1 MKKYLFIV
9 DPQND
14 FIEGGSLPVSGG
26 TKALQEI
33 LDSGILN
40 KEWEKIYVTLDT
52 HYPQNLAFG
61 EPKTELLK
69 KLYKDIRVTP
79 WPPHCIKDTHGWEI
93 YEPLMK
99 ALEEKNNVEYLMK
112 GENDTK
118 EAYSV
123 FNFGDG
129 NINSDYTVLLINL
142 ATTADEIWVTGLAE
156 DYCVLET
163 IKSLLSILGY
173 RKIYLP
179 ENMTAAIS
187 PRDKTQELYKDLGVI
202 RV

>member
-1 MKKYLFIV
+1 MKRYLFIV

-14 FIEGGSLPVSGG
+14 FIEGGSIPVTGG
-26 TKALQEI
+26 TKALQKI
-33 LDSGILN
+33 LESGILDQDW
-40 KEWEKIYVTLDT
+40 KKIYVTLDT

-69 KLYKDIRVTP
+69 KLYKDIQVTS

-99 ALEEKNNVEYLMK
+99 ALEEKDNVVYLMK
-112 GENDTK
+112 GEDDTK

-129 NINSDYTVLLINL
+129 SEDPRYIEILRSLIS
-142 ATTADEIWVTGLAE
+142 ADEIWVTGLAE

-163 IKSLLSILGY
+163 IKSLVDYTSG
-173 RKIYLP
+173 KVYLP
-179 ENMTAAIS
+179 ENMTAAINS
-187 PRDKTQELYKDLGVI
+187 RDKTQELYKDLGVI

>member
-1 MKKYLFIV
+1 MKRYLFIV

-14 FIEGGSLPVSGG
+14 FIEGGNLPVTGG

-33 LDSGILN
+33 LESKLLDQDW
-40 KEWEKIYVTLDT
+40 KKIYVTLDT

-61 EPKTELLK
+61 EPKTELLR
-69 KLYKDIRVTP
+69 KLYKDIQVTP

-99 ALEEKNNVEYLMK
+99 ALTEKDNVEYLMK
-112 GENDTK
+112 GEEDTK

-129 NINSDYTVLLINL
+129 SEDPRYTEISRSLIS
-142 ATTADEIWVTGLAE
+142 ADEIWVTGLAE

-163 IKSLLSILGY
+163 IKSLIDYTSG
-173 RKIYLP
+173 KVYLP
-179 ENMTAAIS
+179 ENMTAAINS
-187 PRDKTQELYKDLGVI
+187 RDKTQELYKDLKVI

>member
-1 MKKYLFIV
+1 MRRYLFIV

-14 FIEGGSLPVSGG
+14 FIERGSLPVTGG
-26 TKALQEI
+26 TNALQEI
-33 LDSGILN
+33 VDSGILD

-52 HYPQNLAFG
+52 HYPQNLAFR
-61 EPKTELLK
+61 EPRTELLR
-69 KLYKDIRVTP
+69 KLYKNIQVTS

-99 ALEEKNNVEYLMK
+99 ALEEKDNVEYLMK
-112 GENDTK
+112 GEDDTK

-123 FNFGDG
+123 FDDSERYSE
-129 NINSDYTVLLINL
+129 ILQSLIP
-142 ATTADEIWVTGLAE
+142 ADEIWVTGLAE

-163 IKSLLSILGY
+163 IKSILDYTSG
-173 RKIYLP
+173 KVYLP
-179 ENMTAAIS
+179 ENMTAAIN
-187 PRDKTQELYKDLGVI
+187 KTQELYKDLKVI

>member
-1 MKKYLFIV
+1 MKKKYLFIV

-14 FIEGGSLPVSGG
+14 FIEGGSLPVTGG

-33 LDSGILN
+33 VDSGILN

-52 HYPQNLAFG
+52 HYPQNLGFG
-61 EPKTELLK
+61 EPKTKLLK
-69 KLYKDIRVTP
+69 KLYKNIHVTP
-79 WPPHCIKDTHGWEI
+79 WPSHCIKDTHGWEV
-93 YEPLMK
+93 YEPLMN
-99 ALEEKNNVEYLMK
+99 ALEGKDNVEYLMK
-112 GENDTK
+112 GEDDSK

-129 NINSDYTVLLINL
+129 SINTDHIGLLIRL
-142 ATTADEIWVTGLAE
+142 TTTAEEIWVTGLAE

-163 IKSLLSILGY
+163 IKRLVSSGDD
-173 RKIYLP
+173 KIYLP
-179 ENMTAAIS
+179 ENMTAAIN
-187 PRDKTQELYKDLGVI
+187 PREKVKELYKGINVI

>member
-1 MKKYLFIV
+1 MKRYLFIV

-33 LDSGILN
+33 IQSGILDQR
-40 KEWEKIYVTLDT
+40 WDKIYVTLDT

-61 EPKTELLK
+61 EPKTELLR
-69 KLYKDIRVTP
+69 KLYKDIQVIP
-79 WPPHCIKDTHGWEI
+79 WPLHCIKDTHGWEI

-99 ALEEKNNVEYLMK
+99 TLDKKDNVEYLMK
-112 GENDTK
+112 GEEDTK

-129 NINSDYTVLLINL
+129 SEDPRYIEILQSLIS
-142 ATTADEIWVTGLAE
+142 ADEIWVTGLAE

-163 IKSLLSILGY
+163 IKSIIDYTSG
-173 RKIYLP
+173 KVYLP
-179 ENMTAAIS
+179 GNMTAAINQ
-187 PRDKTQELYKDLGVI
+187 REKVEELYKDLEVI
-202 RV
+202 RI

>member
-1 MKKYLFIV
+1 MKRYLFII

-14 FIEGGSLPVSGG
+14 FIEGGNLPVSGG
-26 TKALQEI
+26 TRALQEI
-33 LDSGILN
+33 LGSGILDQ
-40 KEWEKIYVTLDT
+40 KWKKIYVTLDT
-52 HYPQNLAFG
+52 HYPQNLAFE

-69 KLYKDIRVTP
+69 KLYKDIQVTP

-99 ALEEKNNVEYLMK
+99 ALAEKNNVEYLMK
-112 GENDTK
+112 GEEDTK

-129 NINSDYTVLLINL
+129 SEDLRYTEILRLLIP
-142 ATTADEIWVTGLAE
+142 ADEIWVTGLAE

-163 IKSLLSILGY
+163 IKSLVDYTSGEV
-173 RKIYLP
+173 YLP
-179 ENMTAAIS
+179 ENMTAAINS
-187 PRDKTQELYKDLGVI
+187 RDKVRELYKDINVI

>member
-1 MKKYLFIV
+1 MKRYLFIV

-14 FIEGGSLPVSGG
+14 FIEGGSLPVTGG
-26 TKALQEI
+26 TKALREI
-33 LDSGILN
+33 LESGILD

-61 EPKTELLK
+61 EPKTELLRE
-69 KLYKDIRVTP
+69 LYKDIRVTP
-79 WPPHCIKDTHGWEI
+79 WPPHCIKDTYGWEI

-99 ALEEKNNVEYLMK
+99 ALMEKNNVEYLMK
-112 GENDTK
+112 GEDDTK

-123 FNFGDG
+123 FNFGDSSEDPRYSE
-129 NINSDYTVLLINL
+129 ILQSLIP
-142 ATTADEIWVTGLAE
+142 ADEIWVTGLAE

-163 IKSLLSILGY
+163 IKSILDYTSG
-173 RKIYLP
+173 KVYLP

-187 PRDKTQELYKDLGVI
+187 PRDKTQELYKDLRVI

>member
-1 MKKYLFIV
+1 MKRYLFII

-14 FIEGGSLPVSGG
+14 FIEGGSLPVTGG

-33 LDSGILN
+33 IDSKLLDQDWS
-40 KEWEKIYVTLDT
+40 KIYVTLDT

-69 KLYKDIRVTP
+69 KLYKDIHVTP
-79 WPPHCIKDTHGWEI
+79 WPLHCIKDTHGWEI
-93 YEPLMK
+93 YNPLMK

-112 GENDTK
+112 GEEDTK

-129 NINSDYTVLLINL
+129 SEDPRYTEISRSLIP
-142 ATTADEIWVTGLAE
+142 ADEIWVTGLAE

-163 IKSLLSILGY
+163 IKSIIDYTSG
-173 RKIYLP
+173 KVYLP
-179 ENMTAAIS
+179 ENMTAAINS
-187 PRDKTQELYKDLGVI
+187 RDKTQELYKDLRVI